1 MAIAVKPT
9 EAPRPAAQT
18 PDPAQLAIRIVNGMM
33 SRFDTDQD
41 GTLSKAEFVRGMT
54 VFGIPPEKALERY
67 MSMDL
72 RGRGSVTRDQLR
84 TAARNGT
91 LPLPPPQAAPPPPP
105 PPPPAAAAVT
115 ATAVEPAAS
124 ATAGTQVD
132 RYV

>member
-9 EAPRPAAQT
+9 EVSVTAAPT

-54 VFGIPPEKALERY
+54 VFGIPPEKAMERY
-67 MSMDL
+67 MALDV
-72 RGRGSVTRDQLR
+72 RGRGSVTREQLR

-91 LPLPPPQAAPPPPP
+91 LPLPQQAA

-115 ATAVEPAAS
+115 ATAVDPADAV
-124 ATAGTQVD
+124 TAGTQVD

>member
-9 EAPRPAAQT
+9 EAPQTAAPT

-41 GTLSKAEFVRGMT
+41 GALSKAEFVRGMT
-54 VFGIPPEKALERY
+54 VFGVPPEKALERY

-91 LPLPPPQAAPPPPP
+91 LPLPPQQAAPPPP

-115 ATAVEPAAS
+115 TTAVEPAAS

>member
-9 EAPRPAAQT
+9 EVSVTAAPT

-54 VFGIPPEKALERY
+54 VFGIPPEKAMERY
-67 MSMDL
+67 MALDV
-72 RGRGSVTRDQLR
+72 RGRGSVTREQLR

-91 LPLPPPQAAPPPPP
+91 LPLPQQAAPPPP

-115 ATAVEPAAS
+115 ATAVDPADAV
-124 ATAGTQVD
+124 TAGTQVD

>member
-9 EAPRPAAQT
+9 EVSVTAAPT

-54 VFGIPPEKALERY
+54 VFGIPPEKAMERY
-67 MSMDL
+67 MALDV
-72 RGRGSVTRDQLR
+72 RGRGSVTREQLR

-91 LPLPPPQAAPPPPP
+91 LPLPQQAA

-115 ATAVEPAAS
+115 ATAVDPADS
-124 ATAGTQVD
+124 VTAGTQVD